1 MNREAEISERFW
13 KSLRS
18 DRVVMLSL
26 VDVEGGSSQPMT
38 AIVDRDRPGS
48 PVWFFTS
55 SDTEFF
61 RSLGQRHRAAAHF
74 AAKDHEL
81 FASLEGELV
90 IEEDP
95 RMVDRLWNPFVAAW
109 YEGGKSDPRLR
120 LLRFEPGHAQVWLNE
135 NSVFAGLKLL
145 LGSDPK
151 RDYADK
157 KADLDLGGRP
167 SSGTH

>member
-1 MNREAEISERFW
+1 
-13 KSLRS
+13 
-18 DRVVMLSL
+18 MLSL
-26 VDVEGGSSQPMT
+26 VNVEGGSSQPMT
-38 AIVDRDRPGS
+38 ALVDDGRPGS
-48 PVWFFTS
+48 PIWFFTS

-61 RSLGQRHRAAAHF
+61 RALGQRHRAAAHF

-81 FASLEGELV
+81 FASFEGELG

-95 RMVDRLWNPFVAAW
+95 HMVDRLWNPFVAAW

-120 LLRFEPGHAQVWLNE
+120 LLRFDPGHAQVWLNE

-167 SSGTH
+167 SRGTH